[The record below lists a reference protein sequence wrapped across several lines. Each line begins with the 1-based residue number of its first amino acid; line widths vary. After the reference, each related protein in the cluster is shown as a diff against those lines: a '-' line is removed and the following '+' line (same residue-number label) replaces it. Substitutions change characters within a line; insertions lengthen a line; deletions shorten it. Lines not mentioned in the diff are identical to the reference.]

1 MVVVEKEP
9 RGRSVCILAKL
20 LRDEQSGLG
29 PKTVSGQQ
37 PAALHAA
44 PFSEVGR
51 AVSLSGNL
59 SSLLSFFFF
68 HVFSVPVLLLGLLLD
83 RHY

>member
-29 PKTVSGQQ
+29 PKAVSGQQ

-51 AVSLSGNL
+51 AVFSGNL
-59 SSLLSFFFF
+59 SSLLSFFSFMCF
-68 HVFSVPVLLLGLLLD
+68 LFPF
-83 RHY
+83 YY

>member
-37 PAALHAA
+37 PATLHAA

-51 AVSLSGNL
+51 AVLLSGNL
-59 SSLLSFFFF
+59 SSLLSFFF